1 MKRSVTA
8 AAALAAVIAF
18 LASHLAAAQ
27 DASGP
32 TLGGSVLEQAYGS
45 YSGSGAF
52 SAGDF
57 GYGSSTTLGL
67 NLDVKGQRAR
77 ASASLETAVFDG
89 EAAQVAWLVAKNG
102 YAPTDEL
109 FVPAVQAVGVG
120 SPPNLLMAFRVRT
133 LYVKLDADWV
143 SLTAGR
149 QVINYERGALW
160 SPADIFTELDLTGLS
175 PVRLGSDALR
185 FTFPFGTT
193 SDLDIAAAPGT
204 IPADGIYSARLSGLV
219 LGVDG
224 ALSAARDGAAR
235 ASYFGADFKAD
246 LEVGFYGDISYA
258 LPDSGALGSCRAAGG
273 ADWSTGD
280 FIFAAEYYYNGGGVE
295 ADPLFPGLQNL
306 YGEITWR
313 ATEFLS
319 VSPSIIWDLSDNSG
333 TGTLLVSL
341 WAAQNATLVVYGKAI
356 WGEGTGTFA
365 GSAGLIGGIATVA
378 GQLGAT
384 ITISF

>member
-1 MKRSVTA
+1 
-8 AAALAAVIAF
+8 
-18 LASHLAAAQ
+18 
-27 DASGP
+27 
-32 TLGGSVLEQAYGS
+32 
-45 YSGSGAF
+45 
-52 SAGDF
+52 
-57 GYGSSTTLGL
+57 
-67 NLDVKGQRAR
+67 
-77 ASASLETAVFDG
+77 
-89 EAAQVAWLVAKNG
+89 
-102 YAPTDEL
+102 
-109 FVPAVQAVGVG
+109 
-120 SPPNLLMAFRVRT
+120 
-133 LYVKLDADWV
+133 
-143 SLTAGR
+143 
-149 QVINYERGALW
+149 VINYERGALW
-160 SPADIFTELDLTGLS
+160 SPTDIFTQLDLTGLS

-185 FTFPFGTT
+185 FTFPLGTT

-235 ASYFGADFKAD
+235 TSYFGADFKAD
-246 LEVGFYGDISYA
+246 LEVGFYGDLSYA
-258 LPDSGALGSCRAAGG
+258 LPDTGAPGSCRAAGG

-280 FIFAAEYYYNGGGVE
+280 FIFAAEYYYNGEGAE

-306 YGEITWR
+306 YAAITWR

-356 WGEGTGTFA
+356 WGAGTGTFT

-384 ITISF
+384 IMISF